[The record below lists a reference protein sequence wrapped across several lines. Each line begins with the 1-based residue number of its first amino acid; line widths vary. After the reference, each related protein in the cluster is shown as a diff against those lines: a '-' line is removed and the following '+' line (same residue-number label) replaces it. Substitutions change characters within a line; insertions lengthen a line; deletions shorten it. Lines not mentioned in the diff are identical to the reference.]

1 MVESLYVLHLAP
13 RNETK
18 FLDSLFQSLTG
29 FCSSR
34 AKFRMPKP
42 RISDSKKNSHLYL
55 VNADYLKRGDQSS
68 KCDSQDIDIRRQS
81 CSPGAQLWAPVPNDM
96 RFPTQ
101 ETHISNDMCS
111 LVGKHISLGICAQGN
126 TYNRGTYIT
135 ATS

>member
-29 FCSSR
+29 FCSPR

-42 RISDSKKNSHLYL
+42 RITDSKNISHLYL

-68 KCDSQDIDIRRQS
+68 NCYSQDIDIRRKS
-81 CSPGAQLWAPVPNDM
+81 FSPGAQLWTPVPNDM

-101 ETHISNDMCS
+101 ETHTSNDMCS
-111 LVGKHISLGICAQGN
+111 LVGKHISLGMMCSGEHI
-126 TYNRGTYIT
+126 
-135 ATS
+135 